1 MLGRFDLLC
10 GSRTGRFATYKK
22 GSIGGG
28 VQGEQ
33 RIGTSFNFVDDSK
46 LFYLQI
52 LLSSIS

>member
-10 GSRTGRFATYKK
+10 GSRTGRFAAYKE
-22 GSIGGG
+22 GFIGGG

-33 RIGTSFNFVDDSK
+33 RSGTSFNFVDDSK